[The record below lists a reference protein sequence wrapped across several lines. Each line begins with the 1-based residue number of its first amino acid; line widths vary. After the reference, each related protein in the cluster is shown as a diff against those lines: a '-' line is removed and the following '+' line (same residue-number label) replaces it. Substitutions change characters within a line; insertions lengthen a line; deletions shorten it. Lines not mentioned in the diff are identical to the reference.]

1 MKSVGWW
8 GMGSEWGARRGRHRP
23 QGRAQQPQ
31 QKAPWTTSPCETRP
45 PYPPE
50 EGTHAQCDAVWLP
63 RSRPARRVPALALP
77 SAALLRHSPHH
88 HRAPLIP
95 QKACALAP
103 RPPATQRPSRARARA
118 RARGSTL
125 ERTISQPAPPSAR
138 PHHPRTARARAR
150 TPSAGRAER
159 AEWPAAAAAAAR
171 PRAPARAHEARFRGR
186 GRRHSAKLGH
196 RNGCAKRGGSWQ
208 NAAPCMASRP
218 INPTLIFPETHA
230 P

>member
-1 MKSVGWW
+1 
-8 GMGSEWGARRGRHRP
+8 MGSEWGARRGRHRP

-118 RARGSTL
+118 RTRIDPRANHLAAG
-125 ERTISQPAPPSAR
+125 APLRAPSPSSHR
-138 PHHPRTARARAR
+138 ARARAHR
-150 TPSAGRAER
+150 APGAPSAQSGLLLLLLL
-159 AEWPAAAAAAAR
+159 
-171 PRAPARAHEARFRGR
+171 RAPAPPPAPTKRDSAVEAAAIPPSLAIETDALSAEGR
-186 GRRHSAKLGH
+186 GKML
-196 RNGCAKRGGSWQ
+196 
-208 NAAPCMASRP
+208 P
-218 INPTLIFPETHA
+218 HA
-230 P
+230 WPRDQ